1 MTLYVLKPRLRAGL
15 RPIARRGAALGI
27 SANQVTVVSAVVSMA
42 LGIGVAVNA
51 VSRALFLLI
60 PLWLVLRLA
69 LNALD
74 GLLAA
79 EHGQRSPLGAYLNEL
94 SDVLS
99 DAALYA
105 PFAFVAPFSVLS
117 VGVVIFLSTVCE
129 FAGALGPMVGGERRY
144 DGPMGKSDRA
154 IVFGGLGVWIGMT
167 ETLPS
172 LAAWLM
178 PALGVLLVATVI
190 NRVSAGLRATR
201 VLATHASREHEQ
213 TVQE

>member
-1 MTLYVLKPRLRAGL
+1 
-15 RPIARRGAALGI
+15 
-27 SANQVTVVSAVVSMA
+27 
-42 LGIGVAVNA
+42 
-51 VSRALFLLI
+51 
-60 PLWLVLRLA
+60 

-117 VGVVIFLSTVCE
+117 VAIVIFLSAVCE
-129 FAGALGPMVGGERRY
+129 FAGALGSMVAGERRY

-154 IVFGGLGVWIGMT
+154 IVFAGLGVWIGMT
-167 ETLPS
+167 EALPS
-172 LAAWLM
+172 LAAGLM
-178 PALGVLLVATVI
+178 PALGVLLVATVV
-190 NRVSAGLRATR
+190 NRVSAGLRTTR
-201 VLATHASREHEQ
+201 VLATHASRDHEQ